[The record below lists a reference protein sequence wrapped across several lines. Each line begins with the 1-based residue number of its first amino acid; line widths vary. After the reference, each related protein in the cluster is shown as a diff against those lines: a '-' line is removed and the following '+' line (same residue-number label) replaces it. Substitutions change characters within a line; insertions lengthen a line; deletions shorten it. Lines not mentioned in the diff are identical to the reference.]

1 MGGAGARA
9 AAEGTDADPERTVA
23 LVGAGKRA
31 RQHLE
36 PYAAGRIEGA
46 EPVAC
51 AAPGEENREALAADF
66 GLDAY
71 ADTRRMLA
79 AVEPD
84 LVHVTT
90 PPDVR
95 VEPLKAVAAAGVPA
109 CTVEKPVALGVAD
122 WRELGDL
129 VGADTRIAVCH
140 QFRWDPRLVRVREAV
155 ASGRVGAVTAL
166 DASARLTLT
175 DQGTHCL
182 HYANSLAGDRRIEAV
197 SGTVRGP
204 FRDGGMHPGPAATA
218 ASVRLAGGLRMRWRT
233 GEAAP
238 YCGDPTTEYQHVR
251 AAAFGGEGHAAWAE
265 FGSREVVGREGVD
278 REAFPGEEAYRE
290 GRERAQAAFH
300 RAALDWLAGG
310 DPPGT
315 HLQRSLREWKAVLAL
330 YASSLRGEPVAL
342 EGFDPDPGL
351 VDRVRDDLGSG

>member
-1 MGGAGARA
+1 MDGVGADTWERA
-9 AAEGTDADPERTVA
+9 PDGRRTVA
-23 LVGAGKRA
+23 VVGAGHRA

-36 PYAAGRIEGA
+36 PYAAGRVEGA

-51 AAPGEENREALAADF
+51 AAPSPESREELAADF

-71 ADTRRMLA
+71 ADARAMLA

-95 VEPLKAVAAAGVPA
+95 VDPLAAVVAAGVPV

-122 WRELGDL
+122 WRELGGLLD
-129 VGADTRIAVCH
+129 ADTRIAVCH

-155 ASGRVGAVTAL
+155 ADGRIGDATAL

-197 SGTVRGP
+197 SGAVTGP
-204 FRDGGMHPGPAATA
+204 FREEGMHPGPAATT

-238 YCGDPTTEYQHVR
+238 YCGDPATEYQHVR
-251 AAAFGGEGHAAWAE
+251 ATAFGDGGHVAWAE
-265 FGSREVVGREGVD
+265 FGDSEVVGAGGVD
-278 REAFPGEEAYRE
+278 HEGFPGEEAYRE
-290 GRERAQAAFH
+290 ARERAQAAFH
-300 RAALDWLAGG
+300 RATLDWLAGG
-310 DPPGT
+310 EPPGT
-315 HLQRSLREWKAVLAL
+315 HLARSLREWKAVLAL
-330 YASSLRGEPVAL
+330 YASSLRGDPVVL
-342 EGFDPDPGL
+342 DDFDPAPGL
-351 VDRVRDDLGSG
+351 VDRVREDLA

>member
-1 MGGAGARA
+1 M
-9 AAEGTDADPERTVA
+9 AEAEAEVETERRGADPERTVA

-36 PYAAGRIEGA
+36 PYAAGRVPGA

-51 AAPGEENREALAADF
+51 AAPSAGNREALAADF

-71 ADTRRMLA
+71 ADTREMLA
-79 AVEPD
+79 AVGPD

-95 VEPLKAVAAAGVPA
+95 VDPLEAIAAAGVPA

-122 WRELGDL
+122 WRALRAL
-129 VGADTRIAVCH
+129 ADADAGTRIAVCH

-155 ASGRVGAVTAL
+155 AAGQVGEVTAL

-204 FRDGGMHPGPAATA
+204 FRDEGMHPGPAATS

-238 YCGDPTTEYQHVR
+238 YCGDPTTEYQHVS
-251 AAAFGGEGHAAWAE
+251 ATAFGDEGHAAWAE
-265 FGSREVVGREGVD
+265 FGDREVVGRGSVD

-310 DPPGT
+310 DPPET

-330 YASSLRGEPVAL
+330 YASSLRGEPVVL

-351 VDRVRDDLGSG
+351 VDRVREDLG